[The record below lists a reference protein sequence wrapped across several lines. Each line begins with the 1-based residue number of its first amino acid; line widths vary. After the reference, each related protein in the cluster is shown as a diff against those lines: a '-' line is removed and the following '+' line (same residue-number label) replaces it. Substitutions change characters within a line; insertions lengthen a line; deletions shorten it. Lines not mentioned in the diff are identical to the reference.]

1 MDYQKTSNLL
11 DDTLNQSSKFR
22 TRNLIGMND
31 ASRGTCNVSNQIKFK
46 ISMVRSYLCDYSD
59 AYIHVKGTITVPNT
73 GTAAAPNNRNTKVIF
88 TNCAPFTNC
97 ISEINDTY
105 LDDAHDIDVVMPTYS
120 LIEYSN
126 SYSKMSETLSQYDG
140 DEPTLNNN
148 VIIDFPA
155 DNNNSTSFK
164 FK

>member
-1 MDYQKTSNLL
+1 MEYQKASNLL

-22 TRNLIGMND
+22 TRNPIEIND

-73 GTAAAPNNRNTKVIF
+73 VRAAAPNNRNTKVIF
-88 TNCAPFTNC
+88 KNCAPFTNS
-97 ISEINDTY
+97 ISEINDTH
-105 LDDAHDIDVVMPTYS
+105 LDDAHDIDAVMSMHS
-120 LIEYSN
+120 LIEYSDN
-126 SYSKMSETLSQYDG
+126 SKMSKTLSQYDG

-148 VIIDFPA
+148 IIIDFPA
-155 DNNNSTSFK
+155 DNNNSISLK